1 MMSLGTM
8 VGSWPILPLC
18 IISES
23 AAKGLFSPKAR
34 QTCLLWVTTLGACLC
49 LRGMQN
55 WPHPLPGHSGGADP
69 GGMIAIELSHPL
81 TSYSTWETRPHTVEL
96 TLEAGMQVIQPQEH
110 ECGRAGPATCLPCG
124 DMGKGV
130 IPHLSPLTTYGRQES
145 WP

>member
-1 MMSLGTM
+1 MLLVSCVLARRNTFSFSL
-8 VGSWPILPLC
+8 
-18 IISES
+18 
-23 AAKGLFSPKAR
+23 
-34 QTCLLWVTTLGACLC
+34 
-49 LRGMQN
+49 
-55 WPHPLPGHSGGADP
+55 
-69 GGMIAIELSHPL
+69 
-81 TSYSTWETRPHTVEL
+81 YSTWETRPHTVEL